1 MNEKRSVK
9 RSTHPEAVEAQVGR
23 DAVCV
28 ELSDGRML
36 SFPLAWSPR
45 LLYAESEEREIVEV
59 YPGGM
64 HWPLLDEDLSVAGL
78 LAGVPSQ
85 ESGESL
91 ERWKALMDRRRA
103 QRAADGGIE
112 PHAPVRALPDWWH
125 ADTAI

>member
-45 LLYAESEEREIVEV
+45 LLYAEREEREIVEV

-103 QRAADGGIE
+103 QRAAGPGY
-112 PHAPVRALPDWWH
+112 PTRQ
-125 ADTAI
+125 